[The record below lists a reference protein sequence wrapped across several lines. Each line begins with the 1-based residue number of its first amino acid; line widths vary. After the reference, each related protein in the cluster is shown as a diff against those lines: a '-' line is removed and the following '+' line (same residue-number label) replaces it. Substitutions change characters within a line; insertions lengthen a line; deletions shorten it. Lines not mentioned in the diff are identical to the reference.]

1 MNLQKKKICAVAG
14 VFLIVILGLIGY
26 YKYDRTKHMAVE
38 TTAKQISSERTT
50 DNQLSIKL
58 QNELFAQPYYNVKC
72 SQFDEL
78 ELKQNEKPNIV
89 FLGDSITDFGCW
101 DEIIDD
107 DRVNVYNR
115 GISGDTALG
124 VQKRLP
130 AIAKLHPT
138 KVFVL
143 IGINNLAVAQT
154 LDVAIDDY
162 KAMVGEIQRT
172 LPDSEIYL
180 QSILPI
186 NNTVYINEHI
196 TDNKE
201 IVRYNTAIQQI
212 AADHGYSYINLYDSF
227 TDENGK
233 LNLSYSYDG
242 CHLNVYG
249 YQLWKRLIQDYL

>member
-1 MNLQKKKICAVAG
+1 MIVFNMYLRGGAQVA
-14 VFLIVILGLIGY
+14 
-26 YKYDRTKHMAVE
+26 
-38 TTAKQISSERTT
+38 SERTT
-50 DNQLSIKL
+50 DNKLGIKL
-58 QNELFAQPYYNVKC
+58 QNDLFAQTHYKIKC

-78 ELKQNEKPNIV
+78 EPRQNDKPSIV
-89 FLGDSITDFGCW
+89 FLGDSITDFGNW
-101 DEIIDD
+101 DEIVDD
-107 DRVNVYNR
+107 DTVNVYNR

-124 VQKRLP
+124 VQRRLP
-130 AIAKLHPT
+130 AIAKLHPA

-143 IGINNLAVAQT
+143 IGINNLASAQT

-172 LPDSEIYL
+172 LPESEIYL

-201 IVRYNTAIQQI
+201 IVRYNKAIRQI
-212 AADHGYSYINLYDSF
+212 TADHGYTYINLYDSF

-242 CHLNVYG
+242 CHLNAYG
-249 YQLWKRLIQDYL
+249 YQHWKSLIQDYL